1 MKRNTRRFIQRILGE
16 RISNFIRNYRMER
29 SVKPGMDLKE
39 RASSLYRNILE
50 RELDL
55 GNPQDINEKIN
66 WMKFNTD
73 TSKWTE
79 LADKYKVRNFVKER
93 GLEDILVKLYGKW
106 DRADDIDFDGL
117 TYPCMLKVNHGC
129 GGNFFLDKKPSRME
143 RGKLI
148 RKINKILDT
157 PFGYATAEP
166 HYIPIK
172 TCVLAEEM
180 LKETTN
186 TFPSSLVDYKVWCFD
201 GEVDHIWATYNRV
214 DTHVYVGC
222 YDTDWR
228 YHPEYSIFTSHYRD
242 GGDRVPKPKALDK
255 LIEAA
260 STLSKGFPQV
270 RIDFYIVNDK
280 VYFGEMTFTGQGGYM
295 EFYTPEYLKKMGDRV
310 IL

>member
-50 RELDL
+50 RELDW

-79 LADKYKVRNFVKER
+79 LADKYRVRDFVKER

-106 DRADDIDFDGL
+106 DRADDIDFDNL

-129 GGNFFLDKKPSRME
+129 GGNFFLEKKPSSHKQAR
-143 RGKLI
+143 LV

-172 TCVLAEEM
+172 TCVIAEEM
-180 LKETTN
+180 LKETKN
-186 TFPSSLVDYKVWCFD
+186 SFSSSLVDYKVWCFN
-201 GEVDHIWATYNRV
+201 GHVDHIWATYNRV
-214 DTHVYVGC
+214 DTHVYVGA
-222 YDTDWR
+222 YDTDWN
-228 YHPEYSIFTSHYRD
+228 YHPEYSIFTSHYRN
-242 GGDRVPKPKALDK
+242 GGDVVPKPICLDK
-255 LIEAA
+255 LLESA
-260 STLSKGFPQV
+260 SILSKGFPQV
-270 RIDFYIVNDK
+270 RIDFYVVNDK
-280 VYFGEMTFTGQGGYM
+280 VYFGEMTFTSQGGYM
-295 EFYTPEYLKKMGDRV
+295 EFYTPEYLKMMGDKV